1 VCIQRVELVFGTFII
16 PVIMLTLGISHPGS
30 LEAGWYQLDAH
41 DLTAYH
47 VSDKLTEITVEEV
60 NGINEAIGVSSREPV
75 SHAVMD
81 SDHPVSADRQ
91 SHLE

>member
-1 VCIQRVELVFGTFII
+1 MYQRVGPASGTFII
-16 PVIMLTLGISHPGS
+16 LVIMLTLGILHLGS
-30 LEAGWYQLDAH
+30 LDAGWYQLYVH

-47 VSDKLTEITVEEV
+47 LSDKLTVITIEEV
-60 NGINEAIGVSSREPV
+60 NGINEAIGISSGEPV